1 MQPTQPQPTAD
12 PQELWWKEDAERL
25 NRMGDFARDNNL
37 CTKVGAKP
45 MDLNP
50 DGSENDGAD
59 AAGLDMAKR
68 LREEHPEAADQIL
81 AAALKKNGAK
91 PKA

>member
-1 MQPTQPQPTAD
+1 MQPTPAID
-12 PQELWWKEDAERL
+12 PQEQWWNEDAARL
-25 NRMGDFARDNNL
+25 NKMGDFARDNNL
-37 CTKVGAKP
+37 CVKVGAKP
-45 MDLNP
+45 LTLND
-50 DGSENDGAD
+50 DGSERDEKGD

-91 PKA
+91 PKT